1 MVTDRQLRRRL
12 KLRDLDTMLAVSQL
26 GSMAKAA
33 ALLSL
38 SQPAISKAMA
48 ELEGTLGVPLF
59 DRTSQ
64 GVVPTA
70 YGRALLKWS
79 AAVFDDVRQGA
90 NEIRFLADPGT
101 GELRIGASE
110 PMLVGI
116 LPAILDRLSC
126 RYPRMAF
133 EIAPFAG
140 MAQQQRDLLE
150 RRIDLTM
157 GREQERAESADFQT
171 EILFDEPL
179 LVVAGRNNPWVR
191 RRKVTFAEIANEPWT
206 LPRPETLAGRMI
218 ADVFRVNGVEP
229 PRSGV
234 VCNSIG
240 MHFALLGTG
249 RFLAM
254 FPGSLLRFGTQ
265 VDSIKVLPVD
275 PGVRP
280 EPVGISTLKN
290 RTISPAAQIFI
301 ECARDVVKA
310 MAARRSAAK
319 KRLD

>member
-1 MVTDRQLRRRL
+1 MATDRQLRRRL
-12 KLRDLDTMLAVSQL
+12 KLRDLDTLIAVSQS

-38 SQPAISKAMA
+38 SQPAVSKAMA

-64 GVVPTA
+64 GVMPTA

-79 AAVFDDVRQGA
+79 AAVFDDVRQGV
-90 NEIRFLADPGT
+90 NEIKFLSDPGT

-116 LPAILDRLSC
+116 LPAILDRLAR
-126 RYPRMAF
+126 RYPRMTF

-150 RRIDLTM
+150 RKIDLTI
-157 GREQERAESADFQT
+157 GRVQERESANFQT
-171 EILFDEPL
+171 DILFDEPL

-191 RRKVTFAEIANEPWT
+191 RRKLTFAKIANEPWT
-206 LPRPETLAGRMI
+206 LPRLETLAGRMI
-218 ADVFRVNGVEP
+218 AEVFRVNGVEP

-265 VDSIKVLPVD
+265 VDSVSVLPVE
-275 PGVRP
+275 PGIRP

-301 ECARDVVKA
+301 ECARDVAKPLV
-310 MAARRSAAK
+310 RHPPAK
-319 KRLD
+319 KCLD

>member
-1 MVTDRQLRRRL
+1 M
-12 KLRDLDTMLAVSQL
+12 
-26 GSMAKAA
+26 
-33 ALLSL
+33 
-38 SQPAISKAMA
+38 
-48 ELEGTLGVPLF
+48 
-59 DRTSQ
+59 
-64 GVVPTA
+64 
-70 YGRALLKWS
+70 
-79 AAVFDDVRQGA
+79 
-90 NEIRFLADPGT
+90 
-101 GELRIGASE
+101 
-110 PMLVGI
+110 
-116 LPAILDRLSC
+116 
-126 RYPRMAF
+126 
-133 EIAPFAG
+133 
-140 MAQQQRDLLE
+140 
-150 RRIDLTM
+150 
-157 GREQERAESADFQT
+157 
-171 EILFDEPL
+171 
-179 LVVAGRNNPWVR
+179 
-191 RRKVTFAEIANEPWT
+191 TFAEIANEPWT

-218 ADVFRVNGVEP
+218 ADVFRVNGAEP

-265 VDSIKVLPVD
+265 VNSIKVLPVD

-319 KRLD
+319 KRLDWLTIQCAIRPIFSTTGDQISRCR